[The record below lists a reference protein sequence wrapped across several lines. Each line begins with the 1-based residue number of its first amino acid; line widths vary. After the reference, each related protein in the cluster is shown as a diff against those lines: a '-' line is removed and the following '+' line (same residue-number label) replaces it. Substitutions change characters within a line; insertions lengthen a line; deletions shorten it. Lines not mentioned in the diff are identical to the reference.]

1 MTPQSND
8 DQLWQYTFGSTDEL
22 NLIDPKEFEDFLAI
36 DRTVSLGEDMHKLA
50 LEALTVRLAI
60 LIDVDPNLVRLPIH
74 VRQLCRALQRA
85 LNEQAIPQSLT
96 SIIFDYFAKRFV
108 QQLGDFYGPL
118 NSLLSEHGVLPHIE
132 KEIQNKGSLLN
143 RNRQKQEPQPKKRS
157 TKSPETQPE
166 VWRETIAP
174 LTSAID
180 QLNQFHRQFG
190 DKLGGAVGNVN
201 PASLYRSVIDAL
213 NFKREAEGL
222 ADGNVLSRGVPMSGT
237 WDGATVASTE
247 LDQSRVADAQ
257 AIARALSALQR
268 NSQAREDV
276 QQTESLRAYL
286 ASNKENIGGLQNS
299 SGLTADSLN
308 QLDMVDN
315 LFGTIKSQ
323 LDVSADLKP
332 ALGNLQI
339 PLAKLAL
346 LDPRFFV
353 DHSNSARNVVD
364 KLSRLA
370 SSANFPNKVL
380 ESRINNIVDD
390 IISDYEND
398 DSVFDT
404 ALDKIEKLL
413 TQQERALARNIDRV
427 VRTQE
432 GQQKLAEA
440 KREVNKVISTRIQP
454 PAAPKVLQ
462 DLIDK
467 GWRDLL
473 VLTHVRDGLDS
484 PAWAEQVRTL
494 DLLMPVAGRNAAGRD

>member
-1 MTPQSND
+1 
-8 DQLWQYTFGSTDEL
+8 
-22 NLIDPKEFEDFLAI
+22 
-36 DRTVSLGEDMHKLA
+36 
-50 LEALTVRLAI
+50 
-60 LIDVDPNLVRLPIH
+60 
-74 VRQLCRALQRA
+74 
-85 LNEQAIPQSLT
+85 
-96 SIIFDYFAKRFV
+96 
-108 QQLGDFYGPL
+108 
-118 NSLLSEHGVLPHIE
+118 
-132 KEIQNKGSLLN
+132 
-143 RNRQKQEPQPKKRS
+143 
-157 TKSPETQPE
+157 
-166 VWRETIAP
+166 
-174 LTSAID
+174 
-180 QLNQFHRQFG
+180 
-190 DKLGGAVGNVN
+190 
-201 PASLYRSVIDAL
+201 
-213 NFKREAEGL
+213 
-222 ADGNVLSRGVPMSGT
+222 MSGT

-276 QQTESLRAYL
+276 QQSESLRAYL
-286 ASNKENIGGLQNS
+286 ANNKDHIGGLQNS

-353 DHSNSARNVVD
+353 DHSHSARNVVD

-370 SSANFPNKVL
+370 SSANFPNRAL
-380 ESRINNIVDD
+380 EGRINNIVDD
-390 IISDYEND
+390 IVSDYEND

-413 TQQERALARNIDRV
+413 KQQERALSRNIDRV

-440 KREVNKVISTRIQP
+440 RREVGKVISARLQP

-462 DLIDK
+462 DLIDS

-473 VLTHVRDGLDS
+473 VLTHVRDGPDS

-494 DLLMPVAGRNAAGRD
+494 DLLCLWLNERQQGEA